1 MKVTRTKTI
10 IKILPLLSLLFACGI
25 TINQITATESVN
37 AYSVSTPLPTT
48 INLNDSSEN
57 EIRNY
62 YSSLENLPQ
71 SERQG
76 DNLLKNLK
84 TILKNGQKYYSYESG
99 TAIWQMYEI
108 VDRDWNKSPASE
120 IDGYNSTT
128 NVITGYSYG
137 TSVSSN
143 QGTNPYVR
151 SLYVNRDADNQVRA
165 WDDHGNGQWSINR
178 EHIWPK
184 SHGFDTDG
192 KGGARGDMMHL
203 WPGNGYVNQTLHSN
217 YSYGF
222 VDPASNPTSSS
233 YSTLS
238 GNYRGLS
245 LTLGGTTY
253 VFEPQDCDKG
263 DIARALF
270 YMVARYNYLSGSDS
284 DGIDQNNPNLK
295 LVQSLQDVDKGYTSS
310 TTTIG
315 ELGIISDLLEW
326 NRLDPPDEFEIHRNN
341 LLYTNYTNNRNP
353 FIDFP
358 EWAEYIWGSADYNDD
373 HTFVAYNETPTGYA
387 SPNEDTLNDF
397 SDIPATSDS
406 LTISEQNVKLSVGE
420 SATISAT
427 ASDGSSISWSNTNSN
442 VVSLS
447 SSTSISGASITVKAL
462 QIGNATIEAKAT
474 IGGTIYTATC
484 AVSVTGDAQTTYEDV
499 LTYEV
504 NSGSGS
510 YSAWTYESAET
521 STIYSGFSCPNNN
534 YIQLRTSDSASGIV
548 STKSS
553 KNIDSITISWNSKS
567 NDKSLEVYGSNSP
580 YSSPSDLYDSSLRGD
595 LISTLSYSTTPS
607 VLTFANDYKYI
618 GIKSSS
624 GAVYLDEIRIV
635 YKSSSSSAI
644 TSISA
649 STNKQFYVGE
659 VISSS
664 DIEVVDNNGNSITNF
679 VFADDGY
686 QFTYDDAPGGGTFAS
701 KNFDI
706 SYQDFVTTLT
716 VDVAR
721 KAYSVP
727 SQTTTTLSASEFAAS
742 NVSKS
747 SNTASPSEVT
757 IGGIDF
763 TISTNAY
770 IFNSKFLS
778 FGKNEGY
785 IYNSNA
791 FDTKILTLNYEVN
804 TSSTRTDG
812 EVYISKDGSS
822 WESYSADL
830 CLEDSY
836 YYFKI
841 AYKGTSTNYSN
852 ISNIEIVLSGKETAA
867 NVANYI
873 MYEDYTNQCLT
884 KFDIAI
890 SYFNNL
896 TTEEKTTFMTSSD
909 YVITHAKERLEAW
922 AKNQGKE
929 IVYSGGNYIIVSNAA
944 FELIGESKQVIKI
957 VIIVGSILTL
967 SIVIV
972 GMIHTYQRRKKST
985 H

>member
-1 MKVTRTKTI
+1 MKAAKTKTI
-10 IKILPLLSLLFACGI
+10 IKFFPLLSLLFACGI

-120 IDGYNSTT
+120 IDGYNSIT

-143 QGTNPYVR
+143 QGTNPYVHA
-151 SLYVNRDADNQVRA
+151 LYVNRDVDNQVRA
-165 WDDHGNGQWSINR
+165 WDNHNNGQWSINR
-178 EHIWPK
+178 EHLWPK
-184 SHGFDTDG
+184 SHGFDEKG
-192 KGGARGDMMHL
+192 SGGARGDIMHL
-203 WPGNGYVNQTLHSN
+203 WPGNGDINQQLHSN

-222 VDPASNPTSSS
+222 VDQSSNPKTSS

-238 GNYRGLS
+238 GNYSGVS
-245 LTLGGTTY
+245 LTLGGTTN

-270 YMVARYNYLSGSDS
+270 YMAARYNYLSESDS

-295 LVQSLQDVDKGYTSS
+295 LVQSIQDAGAGYTSS

-373 HTFVAYNETPTGYA
+373 HTFVAYDEAPTGYA
-387 SPNEDTLNDF
+387 VPSDDTLNDF
-397 SDIPATSDS
+397 SVDSSTGGS
-406 LTISEQNVKLSVGE
+406 LTISEQNLNLSAGE
-420 SATISAT
+420 SVTISASS
-427 ASDGSSISWSNTNSN
+427 SDGSAISWSTTNSN
-442 VVSLS
+442 VISLS
-447 SSTSISGASITVKAL
+447 SLTSSSGAAITINAL

-484 AVSVTGDAQTTYEDV
+484 AVSVTGDGQTTCEDV

-510 YSAWTYESAET
+510 YSAWTYESIET
-521 STIYSGFSCPNNN
+521 GATYAGFSYPNNN
-534 YIQLRTSDSASGIV
+534 YIQLRISDNASGIV

-553 KNIDSITISWNSKS
+553 RNIDSITITWNSKS
-567 NDKSLEVYGSNSP
+567 DGKSLEVYGSNSP
-580 YSSPSDLYDSSLRGD
+580 YSSPSDLYDSSLRGE
-595 LISTLSYSTTPS
+595 LIGTLSYSTTPS
-607 VLTFANDYKYI
+607 VLTFANNYKYI

-624 GAVYLDEIRIV
+624 GTIYLDEIRIV
-635 YKSSSSSAI
+635 YKSSSSSTI

-686 QFTYDDAPGGGTFAS
+686 QFVYDDAPSGGAFANKS
-701 KNFDI
+701 FDI
-706 SYQDFVTTLT
+706 SYQDFTTTLT
-716 VDVAR
+716 VEVAR
-721 KAYSVP
+721 KAYSTP
-727 SQTTTTLSASEFAAS
+727 SQTTTLSSSEFVAS
-742 NVSKS
+742 NVSKN

-757 IGGIDF
+757 IGGVDF

-770 IFNSKFLS
+770 IYNSKFMS
-778 FGKNEGY
+778 FGKDEGY
-785 IYNSNA
+785 IYNSNP
-791 FDTKILTLNYEVN
+791 FDTKILAVNYEVN
-804 TSSTRTDG
+804 TSNTRTDG
-812 EVYISKDGSS
+812 NTYISKDGSS
-822 WESYSADL
+822 WVSYSPDL
-830 CLEDSY
+830 CLIDNY

-841 AYKGTSTNYSN
+841 AYEGVSSYYSN
-852 ISNIEIVLSGKETAA
+852 ISNIEITLSGKETAI

-890 SYFNNL
+890 NYFNNL
-896 TTEEKTTFMTSSD
+896 NIEEKTTFMTSTD
-909 YVITHAKERLEAW
+909 YAISYAKERLEAW

-929 IVYSGGNYIIVSNAA
+929 IVYSDGDYIIISNAA
-944 FELIGESKQVIKI
+944 LEFIGESKLVIQI
-957 VIIVGSILTL
+957 TIIIGSILAL
-967 SIVIV
+967 SVVIV
-972 GMIHTYQRRKKST
+972 GMVHTYQKRKKSS